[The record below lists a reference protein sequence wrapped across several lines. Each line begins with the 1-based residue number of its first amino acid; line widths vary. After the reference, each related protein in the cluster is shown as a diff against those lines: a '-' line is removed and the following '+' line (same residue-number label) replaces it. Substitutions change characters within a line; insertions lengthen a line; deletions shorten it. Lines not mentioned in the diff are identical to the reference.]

1 MESVNDLFQLFRDDD
16 LLIPLSRLLG
26 VQETEDETRVRLLE
40 FVDILNDPV
49 DPYKPTDDDLSAFPK
64 YNGRYAEV
72 YDTIFKLVLLPAG
85 LV

>member
-64 YNGRYAEV
+64 YNGIYA
-72 YDTIFKLVLLPAG
+72 
-85 LV
+85 